1 MAITLEVSD
10 GAIDLGSVGVMMV
23 EMARK
28 TALSDGA
35 SENAKEN
42 WNTIKTWLELER
54 SELGASERDRIGKAW
69 KSYLA
74 IGEAPS
80 HKLQPAFDQFAEDC
94 RADGYDFRPD
104 KPPAVVIQA
113 FSRMMATK
121 DEIYKKRVQDVTQ
134 ELKNR
139 SPSEAK
145 LAESELKN
153 RSPSETKLA
162 ESEPKTE
169 PKQRRKSS
177 SVFFRFFIVFTVVWS
192 IWAFFRS
199 DGEFMAFGIYF
210 EKWHQEYGPI
220 GFFTD
225 FLLPPILLL
234 FGRIAF
240 KWVMRGRQE

>member
-10 GAIDLGSVGVMMV
+10 GATDLGSMGVMMV
-23 EMARK
+23 EMARRL
-28 TALSDGA
+28 ALSDGA
-35 SENAKEN
+35 SETANEN

-94 RADGYDFRPD
+94 KADGYDFRPD

-113 FSRMMATK
+113 FARIMATK
-121 DEIYKKRVQDVTQ
+121 DEIYKKRVHDVMQ
-134 ELKNR
+134 ERK
-139 SPSEAK
+139 K
-145 LAESELKN
+145 